1 MGRRSGTEEAVVSA
15 ASTLVAP
22 VSGTREG
29 VAPAVAA
36 RLSFREVFDE
46 HASAVGR
53 TLRYLGVPEAELTD
67 AAQDVFLVVDRRY
80 AEFEGRSTVATW
92 IRQICVR
99 VAFTYKRKR
108 RRRREDVVSEPPEA
122 SIEAD
127 QHSGIERRQGRA
139 ILTRVLDTLDDDLRA
154 VVVLHDI
161 ERMPMREVA
170 EALGCPVQTA
180 YSRRNA
186 ALEKMRRDLVRL
198 KETP

>member
-1 MGRRSGTEEAVVSA
+1 MGRRPGTEEAVVSA

-22 VSGTREG
+22 VSGVREG
-29 VAPAVAA
+29 VAPAA
-36 RLSFREVFDE
+36 RLSFRQIFDE

-80 AEFEGRSTVATW
+80 GEFEGRSTVATW

-99 VAFTYKRKR
+99 VAFTYKRRR
-108 RRRREDVVSEPPEA
+108 RRRREDVVSEPPETQV
-122 SIEAD
+122 EAD
-127 QHSGIERRQGRA
+127 QHADIERRQGRA
-139 ILTRVLDTLDDDLRA
+139 LLTRVLDTLDDDLRA
-154 VVVLHDI
+154 VIVLHDI
-161 ERMPMREVA
+161 ERLPMREVA